1 MPFLRKNIDTKGRL
15 LRAAGAFLFAVAAVI
30 MWKNSH
36 AGSIALGG
44 AAVFMAF
51 EAAQGWCAARACGIK
66 TKY

>member
-1 MPFLRKNIDTKGRL
+1 MPLLQKNIDTTGRL
-15 LRAAGAFLFAVAAVI
+15 LRAGGAVIFAAGAVFA
-30 MWKNSH
+30 WKNSH